1 MLLKIVKLFA
11 RMTSSK
17 TFSGIAGMCDIITD
31 ENASEIQDYLIEGKM
46 PTDSN
51 SILVA
56 KLISNR
62 FPEIKVGL
70 KVNLILDE
78 KSITVTVLGL
88 YDHLKVTNG
97 HDKLAIDSTQFF
109 TTKSTINKLFPKI
122 DNYNYSWSIVID
134 PEKEK
139 SVEKILDNIVAESNN
154 LSLDKFKGKVEL

>member
-1 MLLKIVKLFA
+1 MNYKVNRKGQEIFSSGNPLNDNLKKKILSIDGVTNIIENRQAVFA

-31 ENASEIQDYLIEGKM
+31 ENFSEIQDYLIEGKM

-62 FPEIKVGL
+62 FPEIKVSS

-78 KSITVTVLGL
+78 KSITVTVSGL

-109 TTKSTINKLFPKI
+109 TKKSTIN
-122 DNYNYSWSIVID
+122 NSIS
-134 PEKEK
+134 KYR
-139 SVEKILDNIVAESNN
+139 
-154 LSLDKFKGKVEL
+154 

>member
-1 MLLKIVKLFA
+1 MDSDISEIELFSSGNPLNDNLKKKILSIDGVTDVIEDREAIFA

-31 ENASEIQDYLIEGKM
+31 ENFSEIQDYLIEGKM

-62 FPEIKVGL
+62 FPEIKVGS

-78 KSITVTVLGL
+78 KSITVTVSGL

-109 TTKSTINKLFPKI
+109 R
-122 DNYNYSWSIVID
+122 
-134 PEKEK
+134 
-139 SVEKILDNIVAESNN
+139 
-154 LSLDKFKGKVEL
+154 DKGRF